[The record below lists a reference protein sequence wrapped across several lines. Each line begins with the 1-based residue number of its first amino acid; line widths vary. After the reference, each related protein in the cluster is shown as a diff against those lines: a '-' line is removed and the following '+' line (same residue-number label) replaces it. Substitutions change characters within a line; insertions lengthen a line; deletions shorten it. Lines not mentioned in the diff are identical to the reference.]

1 MDVFRPMIRDG
12 KQENPCRI
20 ARKALRHGLCCMDR
34 SLRAESWQAEIQR
47 LLNFKGLVLPLPN
60 IR

>member
-1 MDVFRPMIRDG
+1 
-12 KQENPCRI
+12 
-20 ARKALRHGLCCMDR
+20 MDR